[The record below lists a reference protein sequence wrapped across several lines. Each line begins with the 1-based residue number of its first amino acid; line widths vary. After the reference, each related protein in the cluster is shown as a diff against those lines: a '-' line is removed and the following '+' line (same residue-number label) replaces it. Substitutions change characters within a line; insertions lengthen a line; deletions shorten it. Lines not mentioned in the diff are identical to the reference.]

1 MVVGSSFLEL
11 TRHTGLTGIVWRAGP
26 EGSCPPPGLVRDV
39 ALSTRWVLTDLI
51 LLSRAIF

>member
-1 MVVGSSFLEL
+1 MVLGSSFLDL
-11 TRHTGLTGIVWRAGP
+11 TRHIGLTGIAWRGQK
-26 EGSCPPPGLVRDV
+26 EVVHLQGTVRDV